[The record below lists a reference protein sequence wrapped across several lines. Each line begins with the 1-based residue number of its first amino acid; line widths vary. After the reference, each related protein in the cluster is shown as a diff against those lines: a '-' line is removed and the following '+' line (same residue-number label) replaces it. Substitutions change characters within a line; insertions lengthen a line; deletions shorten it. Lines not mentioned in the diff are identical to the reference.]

1 MTFGP
6 HGFSILQVGQ
16 RRAMKIRRDDEED
29 KVVGSSSQG
38 QKDRRCKL
46 HCTTDTQSPHLHW
59 EGGLIPDPIVDVKT
73 DVCDTPHD

>member
-16 RRAMKIRRDDEED
+16 RRAMKMRRDDEED

-46 HCTTDTQSPHLHW
+46 HCTT